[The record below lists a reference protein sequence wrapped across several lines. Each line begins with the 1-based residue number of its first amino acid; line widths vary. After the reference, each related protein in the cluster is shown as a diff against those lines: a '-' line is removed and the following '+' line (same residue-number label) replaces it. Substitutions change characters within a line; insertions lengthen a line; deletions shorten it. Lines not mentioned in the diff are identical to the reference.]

1 MKYIILC
8 LLLTGC
14 VTILPNG
21 YNQYVYINSGPYS
34 GNRGKLVGDCKSF
47 ETYRVVLN
55 TGKKVCVKVW
65 HMERD

>member
-1 MKYIILC
+1 M
-8 LLLTGC
+8 
-14 VTILPNG
+14 PNG